1 MTEEEVKF
9 FDDFSETWDSEEILS
24 TPEKIRE
31 ILSLIEIKKGM
42 KILDLGTGTG
52 VLLPYLSELVGV
64 QGMVVGIDQ
73 SSGMLNQAIKKYG
86 DLSNVRLLKGD
97 FEKDEIE
104 GSYDIIFLYSVYPHV
119 HNPQET
125 LIKLIERNLASS
137 GKILVVFPADEEFV
151 NNIHKEKKSE
161 SQLLPSANRLR
172 DVFREWGLEASVIHE
187 RYPYVV
193 EIRSGKKQA

>member
-161 SQLLPSANRLR
+161 SQLLLSANRLR
-172 DVFREWGLEASVIHE
+172 DVFREWGREASVIHE

-193 EIRSGKKQA
+193 EIRSGKKQE